1 MEHIWILLVLFY
13 GVSKGLRDAMK
24 KLAMQKSSMMEVLFF
39 HSLLAFIF
47 IIPTVE
53 DVFEIPTF
61 FYLLI
66 FLKSFVV
73 FMAWILSFKS
83 LKKMPVSSYGI
94 IDVSGVIFSTL
105 MGVFLLG
112 EHLTIKNIS
121 GLILVA
127 LGLYLVNIKT
137 TDKTDGE
144 TNSKYIILA
153 LAACLLNAV
162 SGTLDKV
169 YTNYVTP
176 GQLQFWFM
184 FFMVMLYVAYL
195 IFTGTKISVKTV
207 TKNYWIVILSILFV
221 LADRA
226 LFIANSD
233 PDSKVSIMILVKQSC
248 VIVSILTGKFIFN
261 EKNIMY
267 KLLCAFV
274 IIVGILF
281 AVV

>member
-39 HSLLAFIF
+39 HSLLAFTF
-47 IIPTVE
+47 IIPTVD
-53 DVFEIPTF
+53 DVFGIPTF

-73 FMAWILSFKS
+73 FLAWILSFKS

-94 IDVSGVIFSTL
+94 IDVSGVVFSTL
-105 MGVFLLG
+105 MGVFLLD

-121 GLILVA
+121 GLILVV

-137 TDKTDGE
+137 TNKTDGE

-153 LAACLLNAV
+153 LLACLLNAV

-195 IFTGTKISVKTV
+195 IFTGTKVSVKKAS
-207 TKNYWIVILSILFV
+207 KNYWILILSILFV

-226 LFIANSD
+226 LFIANSN

-261 EKNIMY
+261 EKNITY

-274 IIVGILF
+274 IIVGILL